1 MANPTYLELVN
12 ETLVRLREPEV
23 TAVTDNAYSKLI
35 GRYINDAKRQV
46 EDAYNWNA
54 LSETLTV
61 VTSANLFNYVLTGI
75 GQRFRLLDAINEES
89 NRFLFNET
97 TAKMNDLFLNSD
109 GVVTRGAPDRFN
121 FNGVDGN
128 GDTQVDLYPI
138 PDGVYNIYFNVIK
151 PQAPLSANADQLK
164 IPSEPVVFLA
174 YSKAL
179 LERGEDSGIN
189 SNEAYQLYLQSLSD
203 HIAAEANRYPDE
215 ITWGSV

>member
-12 ETLVRLREPEV
+12 ETLVRLRESEV

-35 GRYINDAKRQV
+35 GKYINDAKRQV

-61 VTSANLFNYVLTGI
+61 TTSANLFNYVLTGV
-75 GQRFRLLDAINEES
+75 GQRFRVLDVINEQD

-97 TAKMNDLFLNSD
+97 TGKMNELFLNITP
-109 GVVTRGAPDRFN
+109 VVTGPPDRYN
-121 FNGVDGN
+121 FNGVDAN

-138 PDGVYNIYFNVIK
+138 PDGAYSIYFNVIK

-179 LERGEDSGIN
+179 LERGEDSGIT
-189 SNEAYQLYLQSLSD
+189 STEAYQLYLQSLSD

-215 ITWGSV
+215 ITWTTP